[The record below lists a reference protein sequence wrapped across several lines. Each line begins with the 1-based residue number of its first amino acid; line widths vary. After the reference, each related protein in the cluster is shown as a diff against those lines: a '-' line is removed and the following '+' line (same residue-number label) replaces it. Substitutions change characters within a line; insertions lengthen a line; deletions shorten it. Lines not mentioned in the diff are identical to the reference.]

1 MSPGVRE
8 MAVTEDDHLNITSSG
23 SASYDK
29 NKRYS
34 HTSQNMT
41 LKLSLTSHNHAHAC
55 GHTTYYAR
63 HACLSLNI
71 EKL

>member
-8 MAVTEDDHLNITSSG
+8 MAVTEAPILNITSSG
-23 SASYDK
+23 SASYDI

-34 HTSQNMT
+34 HTSQSMT
-41 LKLSLTSHNHAHAC
+41 LKQSLTSHSHAHAC

-63 HACLSLNI
+63 HTCLSLNV